1 MFGIARAGQF
11 YASYN
16 DQVGRPE
23 VLTDSGGTPVWR
35 ADNTA
40 FDRTVT
46 LSTVPLNI
54 GFPGQYYDA
63 ESGLW
68 YNWNRYYDPALGRYI
83 ESDPI
88 GLAGGGNTY
97 AYVKGNPTANADPKG
112 LQAIPMPVPGLPGPA
127 TSSPGLNPS
136 GLNCPPKF

>member
-1 MFGIARAGQF
+1 LFGIARAGQF

-63 ESGLW
+63 ESGCGTTGIDITTRRWDDISRAILLDW
-68 YNWNRYYDPALGRYI
+68 LV
-83 ESDPI
+83 
-88 GLAGGGNTY
+88 GGTRMH
-97 AYVKGNPTANADPKG
+97 T
-112 LQAIPMPVPGLPGPA
+112 
-127 TSSPGLNPS
+127 
-136 GLNCPPKF
+136 